1 MNLLQTVSPYLLA
14 GAVAWLISQGLK
26 YLILS
31 IKGRSF
37 KHYKQLYLSGSMPS
51 AHSATV
57 VALVTV
63 VGFRDGMN
71 SAVFGVAVLMAAI
84 VMYDAVMVRR
94 SSGEQGAALTALLVE
109 TKSSIAKPRVSKGH
123 TPLEVLAGAC
133 VGAIVGLVVI
143 LATS

>member
-1 MNLLQTVSPYLLA
+1 MLQEVSPYLLA
-14 GAVAWLISQGLK
+14 GAVAWLIAQGLK

-31 IKGRSF
+31 IKGRTF

-63 VGFRDGMN
+63 IGFRDGPM
-71 SAVFGVAVLMAAI
+71 SAIFGLAVLLAAI

-109 TKSSIAKPRVSKGH
+109 TKSAVPKPRVAKGH
-123 TPLEVLAGAC
+123 TPMEVLAGIV
-133 VGAIVGLVVI
+133 VGVLVGIVVI